1 MHGVYSIDNVHQSAY
16 FSEAKESADVPFCH
30 HEILE
35 CDSNGLKY
43 NNEKHAIILKIPKG
57 AVPDN
62 KKIHFEVGVTMYGP
76 FNFPK
81 NTQPISPIL
90 WLCILEE
97 DVELK
102 KPIQIFLPHF
112 LSGLTPDKLLLDHHA
127 SFAKADHNHTVYQND
142 GQMCY
147 SFLPCEMKSRF
158 VSRECKGYGV
168 LSSYHCCFY
177 CISAKKTP
185 ELAIDA
191 RYYLV
196 RIEATLTPYRNEII
210 FSVIYFLDTCLR
222 VSEMLAT

>member
-1 MHGVYSIDNVHQSAY
+1 MRAH
-16 FSEAKESADVPFCH
+16 VPFLH

-43 NNEKHAIILKIPKG
+43 TNAEHAITLRIPKC

-62 KKIHFEVGVTMYGP
+62 KKIHFEVGVAMYGP

-90 WLCILEE
+90 WLCILEK

-102 KPIQIFLPHF
+102 KPIRIDLPHF
-112 LSGLTPDKLLLDHHA
+112 LSGLTPDRLLLDHQA
-127 SFAKADHNHTVYQND
+127 GFAKANHNDAIFKN
-142 GQMCY
+142 GEQMCY
-147 SFLPCEMKSRF
+147 RFFPCEMKSRF
-158 VSRECKGYGV
+158 VFKGCKGYGI

-196 RIEATLTPYRNEII
+196 RSEASLTPYRNVII
-210 FSVIYFLDTCLR
+210 FSVIYFLDTCLK
-222 VSEMLAT
+222 VSKKVMCIDR